1 MQKLSADK
9 TAMRAIGIVFLVT
22 FIFSSQA
29 VSLARAPDPEDL
41 KKLKIQ
47 KFSPPIKAPEFALK
61 DLEGKEV
68 SLDMYRGKPLML
80 YFWATW

>member
-1 MQKLSADK
+1 
-9 TAMRAIGIVFLVT
+9 MRAIGIVFLVT
-22 FIFSSQA
+22 FIFSSQG

-47 KFSPPIKAPEFALK
+47 KFSPPVKAPEFALE

>member
-1 MQKLSADK
+1 
-9 TAMRAIGIVFLVT
+9 MRAIGIVILVT

-29 VSLARAPDPEDL
+29 VALARAPNPEDL

-47 KFSPPIKAPEFALK
+47 RFSPPEKAPEFTLK
-61 DLEGKEV
+61 NLEGKEV
-68 SLDMYRGKPLML
+68 SLAMYRGNPLML